1 LLRRA
6 DRNFLLLL
14 FLPKNATD
22 DLLEPFKELA
32 YTYPDL
38 FETVPIHQS
47 LKAAGVVDQ
56 GGELARRLGIKQ
68 SGLYLIR
75 PDGYIAY
82 RQQGLKSKSFSR
94 YVERLL
100 YAR

>member
-1 LLRRA
+1 MPYSEVVHPRTKKNELLLRRA

-47 LKAAGVVDQ
+47 LKEDGVVDQ
-56 GGELARRLGIKQ
+56 GGELARRFGIKQ
-68 SGLYLIR
+68 S
-75 PDGYIAY
+75 DYI
-82 RQQGLKSKSFSR
+82 
-94 YVERLL
+94 
-100 YAR
+100 